1 VCRLGDF
8 VRYYVRLDE
17 AIADLNDR
25 LGGLPSPTEAED
37 IWDDLWHEE
46 AHHSTAL
53 EGNTLVLKQVRQ
65 LLDEGRAVGSKELSE
80 YMEVQGY
87 ANAARWVYGQA
98 LEPGAWNNGELLTLH
113 EVRAVHQR
121 AMTPVWEVMP
131 HSQASDEE
139 RPGSWRRHDIETFAE
154 GMRPPPFPDIDHLM
168 HDWAAD
174 VNTLRNSD
182 DIALPER
189 LARVHST
196 FEQIHPF
203 LDGNGR
209 AGRLLLNLV
218 LVRMGYPPA
227 IVSRTIA
234 TPTFELCA
242 WQIAVTTDHSANS
255 LPDR

>member
-1 VCRLGDF
+1 
-8 VRYYVRLDE
+8 LDE

-113 EVRAVHQR
+113 EVRAVHQT
-121 AMTPVWEVMP
+121 AMTP
-131 HSQASDEE
+131 A
-139 RPGSWRRHDIETFAE
+139 
-154 GMRPPPFPDIDHLM
+154 
-168 HDWAAD
+168 
-174 VNTLRNSD
+174 
-182 DIALPER
+182 
-189 LARVHST
+189 
-196 FEQIHPF
+196 
-203 LDGNGR
+203 
-209 AGRLLLNLV
+209 
-218 LVRMGYPPA
+218 
-227 IVSRTIA
+227 
-234 TPTFELCA
+234 
-242 WQIAVTTDHSANS
+242 
-255 LPDR
+255 